1 MMSPI
6 LFLCRIE
13 WDSDDDTWTP
23 DMKFESVSYDEDS
36 EDEDVDPDYR
46 PTIRVK
52 YVLQMNVHFNRYL
65 DIPNL

>member
-1 MMSPI
+1 MMSTI

-52 YVLQMNVHFNRYL
+52 YV
-65 DIPNL
+65 